1 MRVCLVTSAY
11 RPYLSGVGEH
21 VHNLALALTRLGHDI
36 HVLTANYPVP
46 RTPYLAPRAPFPVS
60 RLGRALVL
68 PAYGGHFTLP
78 VGLRLNSR
86 VKQFFAGNRFD
97 VVHCHGIFPPEICYY
112 AALHSP
118 APVVV
123 TFHSLV
129 ARLPGFIRS
138 GFRALFPALRRK
150 VKARIAVSEPERA
163 WTQNW
168 FPGECR
174 VIPNG
179 VDTTRFTPDARPAR
193 PRTDN
198 EPTVLYVSRLDE
210 RKGILVLLRAMP
222 RVLAEFPRCRLL
234 VVGSGPLLEKCNR
247 LCAESRLTAA
257 VEFAGPV
264 PPDDLPGWYASATA
278 FAAPA
283 LGPESMGIIL
293 VEAMASGVPV
303 VATDLAGYRTVVTHG
318 SDGLLVPPG
327 DAHALATSLLALL
340 RNSDLRGRLRDS
352 GRKRSLE
359 FAWPEIAR
367 GVEEVYGEAVK

>member
-21 VHNLALALTRLGHDI
+21 VHNLALALTRLGHEVR
-36 HVLTANYPVP
+36 VLTANYPGPSRQSPVP
-46 RTPYLAPRAPFPVS
+46 GPFPVS
-60 RLGRALVL
+60 RLGRTLIL

-78 VGLRLNSR
+78 VGLRLDAQVKEFFRANR
-86 VKQFFAGNRFD
+86 VD
-97 VVHCHGIFPPEICYY
+97 VVHCHGIFPPETCYY
-112 AALHSP
+112 AALHSS

-129 ARLPGFIRS
+129 ARLPGFVRS
-138 GFRALFPALRRK
+138 GFRALFPALQRK
-150 VKARIAVSEPERA
+150 VKARISVSEPERE
-163 WTQNW
+163 WTQDW

-179 VDTTRFTPDARPAR
+179 VDTARFTPNARPAR
-193 PRTDN
+193 PGTDN
-198 EPTVLYVSRLDE
+198 EPTVLYVSRLDD

-234 VVGSGPLLEKCNR
+234 VVGSGPLLVKCSR
-247 LCAESRLTAA
+247 LCAELRLTAA

-293 VEAMASGVPV
+293 VEAMASGLPV
-303 VATDLAGYRTVVTHG
+303 VATDLAGYRTVVTHD

-327 DAHALATSLLALL
+327 DAHALATALLALL
-340 RNSDLRGRLRDS
+340 RNSDLRVRLRDN
-352 GRKRSLE
+352 GRRRSLD

-367 GVEEVYGEAVK
+367 RVEGVYKEVAA